1 MAIVPQQ
8 KSTFNIGGD
17 IVSEEK
23 KQDIREMIEVL
34 NDLNR
39 DDLMKT
45 VGFAMGLKASGEAQA
60 ENQPG

>member
-1 MAIVPQQ
+1 M
-8 KSTFNIGGD
+8 
-17 IVSEEK
+17 SEEK
-23 KQDIREMIEVL
+23 KQDIREMVEVL

-60 ENQPG
+60 ENQSGQRRSERQAG